1 MSCSLAEREGGERD
15 VTYRASDDHR
25 DGVTYQ

>member
-1 MSCSLAEREGGERD
+1 MSCSLAEREGERD